1 MIDLTTLRRLHE
13 AATEGPWATE
23 NKGPKSDWGIVAS
36 IGIWAQ
42 SRWDAAYELNPDD
55 VDEADDACWIA
66 GIWGEISDEEKA
78 NAALIELAPDLAAAV
93 LAHPAALRAA
103 MIRGYEIARVVADG
117 GTGWFR
123 DVVSECPALQSALK
137 EYPDET
143 V

>member
-93 LAHPAALRAA
+93 LDHPAALRAA
-103 MIRGYEIARVVADG
+103 MIRGYEVALEEAYRNGIGLPRADK
-117 GTGWFR
+117 
-123 DVVSECPALQSALK
+123 CAALLDILK
-137 EYPDET
+137 EYPDAH
-143 V
+143 